1 MTLGREGAYPL
12 GHPAGSSRW
21 CGQPS
26 TDRRSCMGSRLQGN
40 ELACL
45 SPKARRPDL
54 PLLNVAI
61 LASLQGTIRKLSSV
75 VGRMS
80 GYGY

>member
-1 MTLGREGAYPL
+1 MTLGREGVYPL

-26 TDRRSCMGSRLQGN
+26 TDRRSYIGGRSQRD

-45 SPKARRPDL
+45 SPRARFPDL

-61 LASLQGTIRKLSSV
+61 LASLQGTIRKLCSV
-75 VGRMS
+75 VG
-80 GYGY
+80 